1 MFFWCIDCESS
12 DIDNDKMICK
22 KCNSTNIAKV
32 SGNMTIGDIL
42 SITKISK
49 DKSFLE
55 AMSNLYDTDII
66 EYNSKLAQFKSAIEQ
81 EKQNSNIPKCPT
93 CGSTKLSKVSA
104 MSKTGSVI
112 MWGLFSQKIK
122 KTWHCGNCGY
132 EW

>member
-32 SGNMTIGDIL
+32 SGNITIGDIL

-112 MWGLFSQKIK
+112 MWGLFSQKVK
-122 KTWHCGNCGY
+122 KTWHCSNCGY

>member
-22 KCNSTNIAKV
+22 KCNSTNVAKV

-81 EKQNSNIPKCPT
+81 EKQKSNVPKCPT
-93 CGSTKLSKVSA
+93 CGSTKLSKVST
-104 MSKTGSVI
+104 MSKAGSVI
-112 MWGLFSQKIK
+112 MWGLFSQKVK
-122 KTWHCGNCGY
+122 KTWHCDNCKY
-132 EW
+132 EF